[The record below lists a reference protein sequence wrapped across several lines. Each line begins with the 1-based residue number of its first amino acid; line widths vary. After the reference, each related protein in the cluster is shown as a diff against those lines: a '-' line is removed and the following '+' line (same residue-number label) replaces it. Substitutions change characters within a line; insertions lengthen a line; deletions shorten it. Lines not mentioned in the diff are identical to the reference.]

1 MDDQQLLRYSRHIL
15 LAEFGLEAQQRISNA
30 SVLVV
35 GAGGLGAGALPYLA
49 SAGIGRLTIADG
61 DVVDLTNLQR
71 QVVHREATIGHNK
84 AKSAT
89 VALRELNSTINVV
102 AVERRVEGA
111 ELNQLVGAADLV
123 LDCSDNF
130 ATRHAINAACLKHQN
145 KLVSGAAIRFDGQL
159 ACFDFSNPTSPCYA
173 CLFPEVPDA
182 AEAGE
187 DRCGVMG
194 VFAPLVGVIGA
205 MQAAEAIRMLAGVGE
220 SSVGRLRLFSATN
233 MAWREVRFRK
243 DADCMVCSAASG
255 VRGAQA
261 VAGRETSYA

>member
-1 MDDQQLLRYSRHIL
+1 MYDQQLLRYSRHIL
-15 LAEFGLEAQQRISNA
+15 LAEFGLEAQERISKA
-30 SVLVV
+30 SELVV
-35 GAGGLGAGALPYLA
+35 GAGGLGAGALPYLT
-49 SAGIGRLTIADG
+49 SAGVGTLTIADG

-84 AKSAT
+84 ANSA
-89 VALRELNSTINVV
+89 AASLRELNSTINVV
-102 AVERRVEGA
+102 AVKRRLAGA
-111 ELNQLVGAADLV
+111 DLDQLVAAADLV

-130 ATRHAINAACLKHQN
+130 ATRHAINAACVKHAK

-173 CLFPEVPDA
+173 CLFPDVPDA

-220 SSVGRLRLFSATN
+220 STLGRLRLFSATN
-233 MAWREVRFRK
+233 MSLREVRFRK
-243 DADCMVCSAASG
+243 DVDCMVCGVASG
-255 VRGAQA
+255 LRDAQA
-261 VAGRETSYA
+261 HARGEASYA

>member
-15 LAEFGLEAQQRISNA
+15 LAEFGLEAQQRISTA

-49 SAGIGRLTIADG
+49 SAGIGTITIADG
-61 DVVDLTNLQR
+61 DIVDLTNLQR

-89 VALRELNSTINVV
+89 ASLRELNSTIEVV
-102 AVERRVEGA
+102 PVETRLDGA
-111 ELNQLVGAADLV
+111 ALNQLAAAADLV

-130 ATRHAINAACLKHQN
+130 ATRHAINAACLKHQK

-159 ACFDFSNPTSPCYA
+159 ACFDFSNPASPCYA

-182 AEAGE
+182 TEVGE

-205 MQAAEAIRMLAGVGE
+205 MQAAEAIRMLASVGD
-220 SSVGRLRLFSATN
+220 STIGRLRLFSAMN
-233 MAWREVRFRK
+233 MSLREVRFRK
-243 DADCMVCSAASG
+243 DIDCTVCGAVSG
-255 VRGAQA
+255 ARGAHD
-261 VAGRETSYA
+261 VARREARYA